1 MSCKL
6 LIINLLSIMS
16 ILFLKFNQKKKKER
30 IIIYRKYREM
40 SLTFSSGKK
49 AKKKGEIFSPLI
61 CLLERQVT
69 IILRLG

>member
-6 LIINLLSIMS
+6 LIIKLLSIML
-16 ILFLKFNQKKKKER
+16 ILFLKFNQKKKKE
-30 IIIYRKYREM
+30 IINVYRNNREIM
-40 SLTFSSGKK
+40 LTFSSGTK

-69 IILRLG
+69 IILGLG